1 MNVKCSRTALFE
13 AVQLASSI
21 VPARTPKPILQC
33 AKITADEKNRQ
44 LTVETSDNEV
54 TVKHVITQVQVAAA
68 GTAVIPADRIAAILR
83 ESQDEAIQLEVE
95 DAACEVIGGDS
106 RFRVYG
112 HDPDDFPVVDAP
124 KGDSGIS
131 IKADVLKS
139 MIHRVSFAASRE
151 SSRYALNGVLWEQ
164 NGKKL
169 RMVATDGRRLA
180 QVDGDLAK
188 VEKDLEQTAIVPIKV
203 MTLLERV
210 VTDPDEK
217 IEVGFSGNQVLV
229 RTASAEI
236 TGTLIQGRF
245 PKYQDVVP
253 SGCDKSVDFQVE
265 AIQSAVRRAA
275 LLTNEQSRGVALA
288 FSTGKLQLTS
298 STPEMGEA
306 QINMSIDYD
315 DGEAEIGFNPQYI
328 LEMLRVVDV
337 EQIHFEFSDG
347 KKPGLIRAGKDFLYV
362 VMPVTV

>member
-1 MNVKCSRTALFE
+1 LFE

-21 VPARTPKPILQC
+21 VPVRTPKPILQC
-33 AKITADEKNRQ
+33 AKIEADEKNKQ
-44 LTVETSDNEV
+44 LTVEASDSEV
-54 TVKHVITQVQVAAA
+54 TVKHVITQVQITAGGAA
-68 GTAVIPADRIAAILR
+68 VVPADRISAILR
-83 ESQDEAIQLEVE
+83 ESQDETIQIEVE
-95 DAACEVIGGDS
+95 DAACEVIGADS

-112 HDPDDFPVVDAP
+112 HDPDDFPVVNAS
-124 KGDSGIS
+124 KGESGICL
-131 IKADVLKS
+131 KADVLKS

-180 QVDGDLAK
+180 LVDGDIAK
-188 VEKDLEQTAIVPIKV
+188 VEKDLDQTAIVPVKT
-203 MTLLERV
+203 MTLLERI
-210 VTDPDEK
+210 VTDPEEN
-217 IEVGFSGNQVLV
+217 IEIGFSGNQVLV
-229 RTASAEI
+229 RTATAEI

-245 PKYQDVVP
+245 PKYEDVIP
-253 SGCDKSVDFQVE
+253 SGCDKNVPFPVDVL
-265 AIQSAVRRAA
+265 QSAVRRAA

-288 FSTGKLQLTS
+288 FSPGKLQLTS

-306 QINMSIDYD
+306 QINLSIDYD
-315 DGEAEIGFNPQYI
+315 GDEAEIGFNPQYI
-328 LEMLRVVDV
+328 LEMLRVVDA
-337 EQIHFEFSDG
+337 EQVNFEFSDG